1 MNKLRYPSL
10 RYYLLISICIFAIS
24 SCGRPTS
31 APTEVVPPTLIS
43 PTREIAT
50 DTEEPSPLP
59 VEPSATAV
67 EIPGLEEISLF
78 SAGGYLAAFSSDR
91 KYLAYAPEFWFINIA
106 DAETGE
112 IYHELEI
119 DVGDLGYGGT
129 HVLTFSP
136 DSQFLLA
143 GGMEDRMDV
152 WSVADGELYRSF
164 KMADL
169 FDYNIQYATAAASD
183 VEFANETNFLI
194 ASKSD
199 HGGLG
204 QINISTGEYIQIFE
218 KPVYDIA
225 LSSTEPVAVLATQ
238 SVAIDFW
245 ESEYPVVLFDYEKGS
260 VVGEYFGTDPFDNP
274 YEHLPAADSVAL
286 SPDGRYIAAI
296 VEFST
301 LRVWDRI
308 QEEEISVD
316 VPAVIGYMRQV
327 GFSPQGHLV
336 TISAISASCRSYAW
350 GLKDPEGKCTLAFWE
365 VPSFELIAFEEM
377 GLIVSFDFSADG
389 STIVTAGDELRFW
402 EIP

>member
-1 MNKLRYPSL
+1 MNKLRYSSL
-10 RYYLLISICIFAIS
+10 RNLVVISLCVLVIS
-24 SCGRPTS
+24 SCGRSTVV
-31 APTEVVPPTLIS
+31 PTEVVPPTLIS

-78 SAGGYLAAFSSDR
+78 SAGGYLAAFSSDGN
-91 KYLAYAPEFWFINIA
+91 YLAYAPEFWFINIA

-112 IYHELEI
+112 MYHELEI
-119 DVGDLGYGGT
+119 DTGELGYGGT

-143 GGMEDRMDV
+143 GGMEDRVDV
-152 WSVADGELYRSF
+152 WRVLNGRLNGSF
-164 KMADL
+164 KMSYL

-183 VEFANETNFLI
+183 VKFVDETNFLI

-204 QINISTGEYIQIFE
+204 RIDISTGEYMRIFR

-238 SVAIDFW
+238 PVAIDFW
-245 ESEYPVVLFDYEKGS
+245 ESEYPVVLFDYEKRS

-286 SPDGRYIAAI
+286 SPDERYIAAI

-316 VPAVIGYMRQV
+316 VPEVIGYMRQV

-336 TISAISASCRSYAW
+336 TISSTTASCRSYAW
-350 GLKDPEGKCTLAFWE
+350 GPDDLDGKCTLAFWE
-365 VPSFELIAFEEM
+365 VPSFELIAYEEM

-402 EIP
+402 EAP